1 MSVNKRRRRE
11 RATVYGTV
19 QSSASYQDRPPAVV
33 GHRHPLLRVDG
44 DVCGLPHPLVA
55 EGGEEGA
62 GVGGHLR
69 DGLGAPV
76 DEHQGVPARPDAH
89 AGHAP
94 PLEAGRVEVA
104 VEVKVAGQ
112 ALEG

>member
-1 MSVNKRRRRE
+1 MSLYERRRRGNVH
-11 RATVYGTV
+11 RYTVE
-19 QSSASYQDRPPAVV
+19 SSASYQNCPPAVV
-33 GHRHPLLRVDG
+33 RHRHPLLRVDG
-44 DVCGLPHPLVA
+44 DVGGLPHPLVA
-55 EGGEEGA
+55 EGGEQGA